1 MLLQRYYLECLSHA
15 SYLVADEKTK
25 EAVVIDP
32 QRDIDLYV
40 QEAADRGLTIK
51 HVVLTHFH
59 ADFIAGHIELRDK
72 FGATIYLGAKAEAEF
87 DFQALK
93 DGDTIEFG
101 DVRLETLETPGHTPE
116 GISLVVYDKAVDAE
130 KPYAVFT
137 GDTLFLGDV
146 GRPDLMASIGVT
158 ADELGNMLYDSL
170 REKIL
175 KLPDETLV
183 YPAHGAGS
191 MCGKALS
198 DEAVSTLGQQRR
210 DNYAL
215 QPMSREK
222 FVEMVT
228 ADQPDAPEYFLHDA
242 MMNREDRSSLDESMK
257 KAMQPLSLDEV
268 VAMQGKGVQVADVRD
283 PLEFAGAHL
292 RGAINI
298 GIDGRYAT
306 WAGTILD
313 KDRPIVVIAEED
325 RVEEAIMRLGRIG
338 FDNVSGYL
346 AKGMDALEQRSDL
359 LAPTER
365 ILAADLPTL
374 TGDVS
379 IVDVRTEKEWEAGHL
394 EGSIN
399 LPLNQLRKRLT
410 EVPTAG
416 QVVVHCQGGYRS
428 SIAASL
434 LAEQGHENVLDLV
447 GGYAAWAAVNS
458 GASEC
463 SSEQS
468 ACSIAG
474 KNT

>member
-25 EAVVIDP
+25 EAAVIDP

-51 HVVLTHFH
+51 HVILTHFH
-59 ADFIAGHIELRDK
+59 ADFIAGHIELRNK

-87 DFQALK
+87 DFVALA

-101 DVRLETLETPGHTPE
+101 NVRLQTLETPGHTPE
-116 GISLVVYDKAVDAE
+116 GISLVVYDKAVDAD

-215 QPMSREK
+215 QPMTREK

-228 ADQPDAPEYFLHDA
+228 ADQPDAPDYFLYDA
-242 MMNREDRSSLDESMK
+242 TMNRQDRSSLDESMK
-257 KAMQPLSLDEV
+257 KALRPLSIDEV
-268 VAMQGKGVQVADVRD
+268 VALQSDGAQVADVRD
-283 PLEFAGAHL
+283 PLEFAAAHL

-306 WAGTILD
+306 WAGTVLD
-313 KDRPIVVIAEED
+313 KNRPIVVIAEAD

-338 FDNVSGYL
+338 FDNVQGYL
-346 AKGMDALEQRSDL
+346 AAGMDALEQRSDL
-359 LAPTER
+359 VARTER
-365 ILAADLPTL
+365 ILVADLPNL

-399 LPLNQLRKRLT
+399 LPLSQLRKRLA
-410 EVPTAG
+410 EVPTTG
-416 QVVVHCQGGYRS
+416 QVVIHCQGGYRS

-458 GASEC
+458 EPIGC
-463 SSEQS
+463 SSEQA
-468 ACSIAG
+468 ACEIAG
-474 KNT
+474 KK

>member
-1 MLLQRYYLECLSHA
+1 MLLQRYYLQCLSHA

-25 EAVVIDP
+25 EAIVIDP

-40 QEAADRGLTIK
+40 QEAKDRGLTIK
-51 HVVLTHFH
+51 HVILTHFH

-87 DFQALK
+87 DFVALAN
-93 DGDTIEFG
+93 GDKIEFG
-101 DVRLETLETPGHTPE
+101 DVVLKTLETPGHTPE
-116 GISLVVYDKAVDAE
+116 GISLVLYDKAVDAE

-170 REKIL
+170 RDKIL
-175 KLPDETLV
+175 ALPDETLV

-198 DEAVSTLGQQRR
+198 DEEFSTLGQQRR

-222 FVEMVT
+222 FIEMVT
-228 ADQPDAPEYFLHDA
+228 SDQPDAPDYFLYDA
-242 MMNREDRSSLDESMK
+242 TMNRQDRSSLDESMK
-257 KAMQPLSLDEV
+257 KAMQPLSVDDV
-268 VAMQGKGVQVADVRD
+268 VALQSKETQVADVRS
-283 PLEFAGAHL
+283 PLEFAAAHL
-292 RGAINI
+292 RGALNI

-306 WAGTILD
+306 WAGTVLD
-313 KDRPIVVIAEED
+313 KDRPIVVIAEAD

-338 FDNVSGYL
+338 FDNVQGYL
-346 AKGMDALEQRSDL
+346 AEGMDALEQRSDL
-359 LAPTER
+359 IARTER
-365 ILAADLPTL
+365 VLAADLPEL
-374 TGDVS
+374 TGEVS
-379 IVDVRTEKEWEAGHL
+379 IVDVRTEQEWEAGHL

-399 LPLNQLRKRLT
+399 LPLSQLRKRIA

-416 QVVVHCQGGYRS
+416 QVVIHCQGGYRS
-428 SIAASL
+428 SIAISL
-434 LAEQGHENVLDLV
+434 LAEQGHENMLELV
-447 GGYAAWAAVNS
+447 GGYAAWAAIH
-458 GASEC
+458 ASEC
-463 SSEQS
+463 SSEES
-468 ACSIAG
+468 ACSTSTE
-474 KNT
+474 K